1 MPSTRLLTN
10 ETSTNM
16 NDMAPGIADY
26 FAGPPPEEFLAAR
39 CTEVL
44 KLNPWLAGRLKT
56 VDGELSLVWDDDP
69 SGTPAGDDF
78 YRVVDASALGL
89 EDVTSAFEAVT
100 RISGQHEGALPA
112 ALEACVCKAGVF
124 CADKDEPV
132 FRVRLVK
139 GAADF
144 AVMCSMTHAI
154 GDGATIYTIH
164 GMLGETGAPAALDP
178 ARGDDLDFYASIQG
192 HADRAIVGT
201 GALGCKVARGFQGLS
216 SHAKAVLDCVARS
229 GYGTPNADAS
239 PDRPGPTPGATF
251 RFGYYYVDADKVAA
265 AKAQH
270 VPEAGAPYLSTND
283 VFTSRLFQTTGS
295 DIGAIAYNARAAA
308 GVPAEKPGCYQILL
322 YLDAA
327 AIASPAGVRKVVGD
341 AAPPPVVPSA
351 DGPPPR
357 VGFITNWTQRHRPL
371 ELPGASN
378 RLHQPYFVNL
388 PGIAVPMS
396 FYHGMAILFQAHPGK
411 YAAFF
416 FSFAGG
422 DELKENLFAG
432 EVQLL
437 PLAAP
442 ARNV

>member
-1 MPSTRLLTN
+1 
-10 ETSTNM
+10 
-16 NDMAPGIADY
+16 
-26 FAGPPPEEFLAAR
+26 
-39 CTEVL
+39 
-44 KLNPWLAGRLKT
+44 
-56 VDGELSLVWDDDP
+56 
-69 SGTPAGDDF
+69 
-78 YRVVDASALGL
+78 
-89 EDVTSAFEAVT
+89 
-100 RISGQHEGALPA
+100 
-112 ALEACVCKAGVF
+112 
-124 CADKDEPV
+124 
-132 FRVRLVK
+132 
-139 GAADF
+139 
-144 AVMCSMTHAI
+144 MCSMTHAI

-216 SHAKAVLDCVARS
+216 SHAKAVLECVARS

-295 DIGAIAYNARAAA
+295 DIGAIAHFRRADIPQTGSRRRRGRDLFRQSRCMSQVQRARGRRRARGKARLLSNSALSRRCGDRVAGGRPQGRRRRGAAARRPVRRRAAA
-308 GVPAEKPGCYQILL
+308 ARGLHHQ
-322 YLDAA
+322 LDAA
-327 AIASPAGVRKVVGD
+327 PSTARAPGRVQPASSALLCQSSGDSRADVVRATEPKSV
-341 AAPPPVVPSA
+341 
-351 DGPPPR
+351 DGR
-357 VGFITNWTQRHRPL
+357 V
-371 ELPGASN
+371 ASTA
-378 RLHQPYFVNL
+378 RARQL
-388 PGIAVPMS
+388 GGRR
-396 FYHGMAILFQAHPGK
+396 FYHGMAILFQAHPGR